1 MDKGGKEVKRKS
13 QSGKGTRKEGGSTSL
28 GRNSQSYSNSIMMI
42 QFLISCYTSY
52 TISFGK
58 AFVFHLKFCYIN
70 KRRKQ
75 LEKKKLA
82 EVPPTALQNNL
93 VMMAA
98 KRAQEIQDA
107 EDAEREGGEL

>member
-1 MDKGGKEVKRKS
+1 LVQSPNQGCCSRGVKRRLDKGKRTS
-13 QSGKGTRKEGGSTSL
+13 RVERKE
-28 GRNSQSYSNSIMMI
+28 
-42 QFLISCYTSY
+42 
-52 TISFGK
+52 
-58 AFVFHLKFCYIN
+58 
-70 KRRKQ
+70 

-107 EDAEREGGEL
+107 